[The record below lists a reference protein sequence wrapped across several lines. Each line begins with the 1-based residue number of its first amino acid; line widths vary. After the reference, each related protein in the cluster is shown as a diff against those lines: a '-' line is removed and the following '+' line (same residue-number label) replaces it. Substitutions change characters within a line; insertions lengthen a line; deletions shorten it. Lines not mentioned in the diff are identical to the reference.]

1 MPDLNLVFTIDLLML
16 ISTLRLANGQL
27 LATLYEPMSKAL
39 GLNDLQ
45 FGTIRSAMDIT
56 AIVGALLFGILADRW
71 RRRDLIAIGV
81 LGWSVATWPTGQVG
95 SFIFSNPAHSI
106 SDEDPPGN

>member
-1 MPDLNLVFTIDLLML
+1 
-16 ISTLRLANGQL
+16 
-27 LATLYEPMSKAL
+27 
-39 GLNDLQ
+39 
-45 FGTIRSAMDIT
+45 MDIT
-56 AIVGALLFGILADRW
+56 AIVGTLLFGVLADRW